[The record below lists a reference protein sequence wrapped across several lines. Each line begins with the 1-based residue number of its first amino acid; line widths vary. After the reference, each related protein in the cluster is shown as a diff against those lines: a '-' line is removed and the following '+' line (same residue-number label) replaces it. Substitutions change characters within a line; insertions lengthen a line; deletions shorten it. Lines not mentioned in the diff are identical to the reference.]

1 MICQIKHS
9 FVRIRSLHSLV
20 VVGQQ
25 TPGAT
30 AVIQLSNQK
39 TIKIKQAF
47 QRNSKTFFKGGG
59 VILQKLFDFLQPS
72 QLI

>member
-59 VILQKLFDFLQPS
+59 GYTSKAV
-72 QLI
+72 